1 MDKIARAFYAK
12 ISSSFTSEAI
22 VKQIRKIS
30 EGVRVVYERGGIS
43 YEIESDYCICT
54 IPATVLKDIQNDFSS
69 EHQNEISSFQYS
81 NAPKLAF
88 QSRRFW
94 EQDNSIFG
102 GISYTNQDITQIWYP
117 NNGFGSQQ
125 GIIVGAYTYSSSA
138 GQRFADMN
146 PTARLEAATLEATQI
161 HESYSDEVSQG
172 VSVSWPNIP
181 YQKGAWGT
189 SDPGLLLT
197 ADDNI
202 YFAGEH
208 LSILQ
213 GWQEGAI
220 LSAYRVINGIVSR
233 DAS

>member
-1 MDKIARAFYAK
+1 MHDLIRYSCKV
-12 ISSSFTSEAI
+12 TAI
-22 VKQIRKIS
+22 QKTTD
-30 EGVRVVYERGGIS
+30 GVRIEYQDDAGNSGS
-43 YEIESDYCICT
+43 IESDTCICT
-54 IPATVLKDIQNDFSS
+54 IPATVLSGIDSDFSAG
-69 EHQNEISSFQYS
+69 HQQAIDNFSYTK
-81 NAPKLAF
+81 ATKMAF

-94 EQDNSIFG
+94 EEDHHIYG
-102 GISYTNQDITQIWYP
+102 GISWTDQDITQIWYP

-172 VSVSWPNIP
+172 VSVSWPNVP